1 MAALKLLVV
10 DDDPASLELLAT
22 VFASLKA
29 EVRPVSDSQA
39 DATLVNQERFDGIFL
54 DIEMPRLDGF
64 ELAKIIR
71 QSSWNKSTP
80 IIMVT
85 GREQRDTMNQ
95 SFALGATFFLQKPID
110 RQKLTSL
117 LRTVQGP
124 LFDNRRRYARIPMQ
138 TAVTCALGTR
148 TREGRTW
155 NLSQGGMLV
164 EVEGLSPNDTVLL
177 SFRLPTTTTLIEA
190 DATVVWAKEERQGI
204 HFTKMS
210 AQHQELIRDFITRAE
225 LPPK

>member
-22 VFASLKA
+22 VFVSLKA
-29 EVRPVSDSQA
+29 EVRPVSDSQTA
-39 DATLVNQERFDGIFL
+39 AALVNQERFDGIFL

-80 IIMVT
+80 IVMVT
-85 GREQRDTMNQ
+85 GRAQRDTMNQ

-138 TAVTCALGTR
+138 TEVTCTLGTR
-148 TREGRTW
+148 AREGRTW

-190 DATVVWAKEERQGI
+190 DATVVWVKEERQGI